1 MFGENLYAV
10 HSIEYKRLESYYYIF
25 AVRHLDKWLSWEE
38 VKFYAALFDFPTVPE
53 LAIAQVKDL
62 SPATLEKQVI
72 DWAKEPSIFGS
83 RDTLTEQDCTCEGI
97 VTRNMLAYP
106 VTDFALLS
114 GLPGMGKDHYIESF
128 CPDIPVVSLDAIRR
142 KYKISPTD
150 KSGNGWVIQ
159 TAKEEARS
167 YLRKG
172 QDFIWNATNIT
183 RLMRSQLIDLFTG
196 YGARVKLST

>member
-1 MFGENLYAV
+1 MIKRDLGNIELFGENLYAV

-38 VKFYAALFDFPTVPE
+38 VKFYAALFDFPAVPE

-106 VTDFALLS
+106 VTAGLFKQLKRKHVPISGKDRILS
-114 GLPGMGKDHYIESF
+114 GMPQTSPG
-128 CPDIPVVSLDAIRR
+128 
-142 KYKISPTD
+142 
-150 KSGNGWVIQ
+150 
-159 TAKEEARS
+159 
-167 YLRKG
+167 
-172 QDFIWNATNIT
+172 
-183 RLMRSQLIDLFTG
+183 
-196 YGARVKLST
+196 